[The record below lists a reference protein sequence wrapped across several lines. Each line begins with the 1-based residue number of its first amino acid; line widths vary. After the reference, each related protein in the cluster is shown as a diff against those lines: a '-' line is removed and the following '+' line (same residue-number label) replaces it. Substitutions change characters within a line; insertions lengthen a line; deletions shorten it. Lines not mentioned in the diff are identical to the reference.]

1 VSNIKRAQ
9 RKNALD
15 EAGLAPFLEAMGLR
29 KAKNVMALDLR
40 GISSVADWFIIA
52 SARSTRQA
60 DAIADAAENFLAA
73 KKIKPLGVEG
83 RPENQWILLD
93 YGDVVI
99 HVFFEAQRVRFD
111 LEGLWAEAPR
121 IHVQAASSEDDGEED
136 FGEDEDASAAPPEDD
151 ETEDDGR
158 FWKEERNR

>member
-1 VSNIKRAQ
+1 MSNIKRAQ

-15 EAGLAPFLEAMGLR
+15 ETGLAPFLEAMGLR
-29 KAKNVMALDLR
+29 KAKNVTALDLR

-60 DAIADAAENFLAA
+60 DAIADAAENFLAS

-111 LEGLWAEAPR
+111 LEGLWADAPR
-121 IHVQAASSEDDGEED
+121 IHVQPMAGADDEDDDPAG
-136 FGEDEDASAAPPEDD
+136 DEDALKPDTDEETQDD
-151 ETEDDGR
+151 DR